1 MENSQLYWIGFNVFV
16 LIMLA
21 LDLGIFNRKIH
32 EVSVKEALIWSAV
45 WIGMALL
52 FNVFVYFNLGKEKAL
67 EFLTGYLLEKSLSVD
82 NIFVFVI
89 VFSMF
94 GIPAMYQH
102 KILFWGI
109 FGAIVMRIILIFSGI
124 ALITK
129 FHWLVYVFGGFLV
142 ITGIKMV
149 FGKEKKSDPSKNI
162 VVRMFRKLFPVK
174 DEIEDGKF
182 FVKENGR
189 SQATR
194 LFLTLI
200 VIEVTDLVFAVD
212 SIPAILAIT
221 NDAFIVYTSN
231 LFAILGLR
239 SLYFALAGIIH
250 RFKYLKHGLSVVLVF
265 VGIKMIVS
273 EFYKIPVVLSLVF
286 IVIVLAVS
294 VIASLL
300 SAKESVDNP

>member
-21 LDLGIFNRKIH
+21 LDLGVFNRKSH

-189 SQATR
+189 TQATR

>member
-273 EFYKIPVVLSLVF
+273 EFYKIPVVISLL
-286 IVIVLAVS
+286 VIVTVLTVS
-294 VIASLL
+294 IVMSLL
-300 SAKESVDNP
+300 SDKK